1 MRVLE
6 FFENGVQ
13 MISIDINDDA
23 QIEETESF
31 FVNISTTDDY
41 VNIIAD
47 SVQVFIEDNG
57 KI

>member
-41 VNIIAD
+41 VNIIVD